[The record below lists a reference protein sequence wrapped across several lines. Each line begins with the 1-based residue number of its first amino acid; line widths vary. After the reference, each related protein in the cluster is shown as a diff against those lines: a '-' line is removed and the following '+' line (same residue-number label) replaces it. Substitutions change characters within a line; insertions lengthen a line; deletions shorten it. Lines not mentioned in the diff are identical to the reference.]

1 MDQCYLITIM
11 SKYYYKVLIHAHL
24 GDYASTERALQ
35 KAMSLNYDKAKL
47 QLIKVNRL
55 QS

>member
-1 MDQCYLITIM
+1 MDRCYLITRM
-11 SKYYYKVLIHAHL
+11 NKYYYKGLIHAHL
-24 GDYASTERALQ
+24 EDYASYEIALQ